1 MLDRILS
8 APVVV
13 VASALLA
20 LGVTTYLNMS
30 EVNRDKEW
38 RTARLR
44 QFILNDQDADGY
56 LDRAEAAAAY
66 RREFT
71 SLDFDQDG
79 MVSGDEFVGLRKSW
93 AKYHVTR
100 RWKIIQAGR
109 EAEFVKVD
117 RNGDGRLD
125 ADEYVDTY
133 LVIGFAA
140 MDRDGDR
147 RVVRA
152 EFLGSLAP
160 R

>member
-20 LGVTTYLNMS
+20 LGVTAYLNMS
-30 EVNRDKEW
+30 EVNKDKER

-44 QFILNDQDADGY
+44 QFIANDQDADGY

-66 RREFT
+66 GREFAG
-71 SLDFDQDG
+71 LDFDQDG
-79 MVSGDEFVGLRKSW
+79 IVSGGEFVGLREAW

-100 RWKIIQAGR
+100 RWKLVQASR

-125 ADEYVDTY
+125 ADEYVDYY

-152 EFLGSLAP
+152 EFMADLAP

>member
-13 VASALLA
+13 VALALLA
-20 LGVTTYLNMS
+20 LGVTAYLNMS
-30 EVNRDKEW
+30 EVNRDKEA

-66 RREFT
+66 GREFAG
-71 SLDFDQDG
+71 LDFDRDG
-79 MVSGDEFVGLRKSW
+79 IVYGDEFMGLRKSW
-93 AKYHVTR
+93 AKYHVTQ
-100 RWKIIQAGR
+100 RWKILQAGR

-125 ADEYVDTY
+125 ADEYVDYY
-133 LVIGFAA
+133 LVVGFAA

-152 EFLGSLAP
+152 EFLATLAP